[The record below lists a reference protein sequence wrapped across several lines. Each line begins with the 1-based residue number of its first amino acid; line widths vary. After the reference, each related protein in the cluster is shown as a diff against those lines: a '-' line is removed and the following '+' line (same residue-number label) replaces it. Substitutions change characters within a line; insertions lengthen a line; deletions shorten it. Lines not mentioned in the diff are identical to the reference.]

1 MQRICSVPD
10 GKWSGSK
17 ERSAYSFH
25 RKELRVSGEIR
36 AEKKIQNFFSGG
48 SKNQTFCDVSIRGMK
63 RPHEMMN
70 PIFKC
75 LFPHPR

>member
-10 GKWSGSK
+10 GKWSGRK
-17 ERSAYSFH
+17 ERSADFFH

-48 SKNQTFCDVSIRGMK
+48 GQKIKPSAMLVAEG
-63 RPHEMMN
+63 
-70 PIFKC
+70 
-75 LFPHPR
+75 

>member
-10 GKWSGSK
+10 GKWSGRK
-17 ERSAYSFH
+17 ERSADSFH

-63 RPHEMMN
+63 RTHEVMN